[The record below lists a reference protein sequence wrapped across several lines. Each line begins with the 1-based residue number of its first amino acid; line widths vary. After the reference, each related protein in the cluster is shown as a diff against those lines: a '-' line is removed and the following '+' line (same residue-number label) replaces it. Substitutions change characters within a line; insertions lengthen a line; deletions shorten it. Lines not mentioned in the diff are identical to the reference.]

1 MKFHFNYP
9 LKNKANSKLVCVDAK
24 DERQARKR
32 ACFESGMGRC
42 SNGTKLKRLDLSIHF
57 K

>member
-1 MKFHFNYP
+1 MKFYFNYP
-9 LKNKANSKLVCVDAK
+9 LKNKANSKLVCVNAK